1 MATTVAAAIQGAFDR
16 IAKLRQDAGAI
27 AATGTRLWKRVD
39 DTDDETF
46 ENRMDGDNLTAA
58 DAALVAMSFWA
69 NAKLKTTFED
79 LTKYFRIDLAL
90 ASPYWEKY
98 LATIGWR
105 VPYGA
110 AEALFEAMG
119 ANYRLSSQYVFP
131 RGTLVADAAD
141 PTSAGLHKFGR
152 ITGTTGASTYASVDG
167 ALPATVKGAPIL
179 AINDEATPGLTNLI
193 VTATNQAGATK
204 DLTVTTGNTQ
214 YTQEVLGQQ
223 LIAAA
228 GAAAGQK
235 VVPVPATAAFA
246 VGEYI
251 LIVKSDFS
259 IVEVALIASI
269 QANASLTVT
278 TNLIN
283 TFAQNDLVWPM
294 FTNLTIKSGTAG
306 NGKHISFYARP
317 DRIIAL

>member
-1 MATTVAAAIQGAFDR
+1 MTPHATIKGMLDR
-16 IAKLRQDAGAI
+16 VAKLRQDMGAI
-27 AATGTRLWKRVD
+27 AATGTTLWNRADAAADQVFEDRLKGVS
-39 DTDDETF
+39 
-46 ENRMDGDNLTAA
+46 LTAA
-58 DAALVAMSFWA
+58 DAALAAMSFWA
-69 NAKLKTTFED
+69 NTKLKTTFDD

-90 ASPYWEKY
+90 TSPYWEKY

-110 AEALFEAMG
+110 AEALVEAMG
-119 ANYRLSSQYVFP
+119 VNYRLSSQYVFP

-141 PTSAGLHKFGR
+141 PASSGMHKFGR

-259 IVEVALIASI
+259 IVELALIASI
-269 QANASLTVT
+269 QANTSLTVT

-294 FTNLTIKSGTAG
+294 FTDLTIKSGTAG